1 MSANARHKIVVVV
14 ENLTFICGLLSTL
27 SALRQVARLKIKVEN
42 AMTQCTNKAL
52 DSNSQEVL
60 WQWLTTRLSH

>member
-1 MSANARHKIVVVV
+1 MVVV

-27 SALRQVARLKIKVEN
+27 STLRQVYRLNIKVKN

-60 WQWLTTRLSH
+60 WQWLTTRFSH

>member
-1 MSANARHKIVVVV
+1 MVVV

-27 SALRQVARLKIKVEN
+27 STLRQVSRLNIKVKN

-60 WQWLTTRLSH
+60 WQWLTTRF

>member
-1 MSANARHKIVVVV
+1 MVVV

-27 SALRQVARLKIKVEN
+27 STLSQVSGLNIKVKN

-60 WQWLTTRLSH
+60 WQWLTTRF

>member
-1 MSANARHKIVVVV
+1 MPLALNKSMVVV
-14 ENLTFICGLLSTL
+14 ENLTFIWGLLSTL
-27 SALRQVARLKIKVEN
+27 STLRQVYRLNIKVEN

-60 WQWLTTRLSH
+60 WQWLTTRFSH

>member
-1 MSANARHKIVVVV
+1 VV

-27 SALRQVARLKIKVEN
+27 STLRQVSPLNIKVKN
-42 AMTQCTNKAL
+42 AMTQGTNKAL

-60 WQWLTTRLSH
+60 WQWLTARFSH